1 MLSQLDMRFWLKRA
15 AEELMALGHLVIVA
29 RDNVQLYE
37 SLKQEF
43 SGEPV
48 TVILDRRQGERRE
61 TDLPHTEEHR
71 DHDRRARIA
80 VDEALR
86 ARGVV
91 VIAEP
96 GPGPRRAT
104 AIRLAGLEC
113 LLSPND
119 RRWTWRRARAN
130 LAGSHP
136 TDMSVLL

>member
-1 MLSQLDMRFWLKRA
+1 VYRQAGDRERALEHLATSSTMLSELDMRFWLKRA

-29 RDNVQLYE
+29 RHNAQLYE
-37 SLKQEF
+37 YLKQEF

-96 GPGPRRAT
+96 GPGPNAPPPS
-104 AIRLAGLEC
+104 G
-113 LLSPND
+113 SP
-119 RRWTWRRARAN
+119 
-130 LAGSHP
+130 G
-136 TDMSVLL
+136 